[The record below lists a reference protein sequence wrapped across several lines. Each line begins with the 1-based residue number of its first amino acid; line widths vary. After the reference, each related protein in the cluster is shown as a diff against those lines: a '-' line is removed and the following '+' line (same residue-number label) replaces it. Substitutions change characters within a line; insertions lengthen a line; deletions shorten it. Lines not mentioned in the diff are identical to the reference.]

1 MFSIVSRWNGFLHAP
16 SLEVDSGT
24 LLMETISLHLKG
36 FKSVLLLSMTLK
48 LFRNK
53 YHANSK
59 TKIILFLNEKVNDL
73 IQEHSPEKTAEN
85 WAN

>member
-1 MFSIVSRWNGFLHAP
+1 MFSLVSRWNGFFTRVKPWSGFWHAP
-16 SLEVDSGT
+16 NGNHFIAFEGFQKRSFAFNDLKT
-24 LLMETISLHLKG
+24 LS
-36 FKSVLLLSMTLK
+36 
-48 LFRNK
+48 NK

-59 TKIILFLNEKVNDL
+59 TKIILFLDEKVNDL